1 MGKSHEI
8 TMNDGDGEWGCGNF
22 YCIKIIMTIHD
33 KSKLFINYLVSQCLV
48 DSLWIFPQTPPA
60 SRHLFLSATVMSGWP
75 VLSHP
80 QPSSAVLL
88 LSFSLPFRPLRLRGR
103 PFPGRPRLC
112 GLCTRSAQVRLA
124 AGLLQAVVLVGV
136 GTTEATH

>member
-33 KSKLFINYLVSQCLV
+33 KSKLSINYLVSQCLV

-75 VLSHP
+75 VLSRP
-80 QPSSAVLL
+80 QPSFFFRFRFPSGPSA
-88 LSFSLPFRPLRLRGR
+88 
-103 PFPGRPRLC
+103 C
-112 GLCTRSAQVRLA
+112 A
-124 AGLLQAVVLVGV
+124 AGRFRGGPGSAASARGAPKSASRLGFCRP
-136 GTTEATH
+136 